1 MEADVNGIWLKD
13 ILVFLVAA
21 GVIVPLFKAARLG
34 AVLGFLIAGVA
45 LGPFGL
51 GRFSDAAPVLSFVTV
66 SDPHAIEPFAELG
79 VLFLLFLL
87 GLELSFRRLWTLRLT
102 VFGTGGLQSG
112 LSAVAIGLAAFFLG
126 YAAPSAVIVGLAF
139 ALSSTAIVMQI
150 LFEER
155 RVATPVGRTAL
166 GVLLMQDILVA
177 PILILAGF
185 LARSDDGGL
194 LGALGQ
200 AAWQGGAAILI
211 IFVVGR
217 YLLRPAF
224 RLAARFGGRDTLM
237 ALTLVAVVG
246 ASVLTDAGGL
256 SLALGAFLA
265 GLLVGETEFKHQAEI
280 DLDPFKG
287 LLLGLFFVTVGMGI
301 DLVQVWQ
308 SLPVILAG
316 LAAMLV
322 VKFIIV
328 MLASLATGSKLPVA
342 LEAAFLLAPAG
353 EFAFVILAAATT
365 SGVVASEAMGIL
377 GPIAG
382 LSMLLTPLFAR
393 LGRRVAMGM
402 ERDVPDTANL
412 PDGLELSGH
421 VIIAGFGRVGR
432 SVARVMEE
440 EGATLV
446 ALEKDAKRA
455 ETLNKE
461 GWPVYFGD
469 AGRPEM
475 LERVGIDGAA
485 LFIVTVDNPEA
496 ACAIVK
502 SVRTLRSS
510 LPVIA
515 RARDPEHAKALAA
528 AGATHVTLDA
538 IEAALQ
544 MAARALEEWGL
555 PPDAIR
561 SLVDSERDDEYA
573 RAEKH

>member
-1 MEADVNGIWLKD
+1 MEAEINEIWLKD

-34 AVLGFLIAGVA
+34 AVLGFLIAGVV
-45 LGPFGL
+45 LGPSGL
-51 GRFSDAAPVLSFVTV
+51 GRFSGDVPLLSFVTV
-66 SDPHAIEPFAELG
+66 TDAHAVEPFAELG

-87 GLELSFRRLWTLRLT
+87 GLELSFRRLWALRVT

-112 LSAVAIGLAAFFLG
+112 LSAAAIGAAAFFLG
-126 YAAPSAVIVGLAF
+126 YAAPSAIIVGLAF
-139 ALSSTAIVMQI
+139 ALSSTAIVMQV
-150 LFEER
+150 LSEDR

-200 AAWQGGAAILI
+200 ATWQGGAAILI

-246 ASVLTDAGGL
+246 AAVLTDTGGL

-265 GLLVGETEFKHQAEI
+265 GLLVGETEFKHQAEV

-287 LLLGLFFVTVGMGI
+287 LLLGLFFVTVGMGL

-308 SLPVILAG
+308 SLPIILAG
-316 LAAMLV
+316 LCALLV
-322 VKFIIV
+322 VKFVIV
-328 MLASLATGSKLPVA
+328 LAVCRLTGVKLPVA

-353 EFAFVILAAATT
+353 EFAFVILAAATS
-365 SGVVASEAMGIL
+365 SGVVSSEAMGIL

-393 LGRRVAMGM
+393 IGRWAAARL
-402 ERDVPDTANL
+402 DTEAPETSDL
-412 PDGLELSGH
+412 PQDIELAGH
-421 VIIAGFGRVGR
+421 VILAGFGRVGR

-446 ALEKDAKRA
+446 ALEKDGKRA
-455 ETLNKE
+455 RDLRKE
-461 GWPVYFGD
+461 GWPVYYGD
-469 AGRPEM
+469 AARAEM
-475 LERVGIDGAA
+475 LERVGIDDAA

-496 ACAIVK
+496 ACEIVRT
-502 SVRTLRSS
+502 VRTLRSS
-510 LPVIA
+510 LPVIV
-515 RARDPEHAKALAA
+515 RARDPDHARLLAA

-555 PPDAIR
+555 PPDSIR
-561 SLVDSERDDEYA
+561 SLVDSERDEEYA
-573 RAEKH
+573 RAERQ

>member
-1 MEADVNGIWLKD
+1 MEADINGIWLKD

-21 GVIVPLFKAARLG
+21 GIVVPLFKAARLG
-34 AVLGFLIAGVA
+34 AVLGFLIAGVV
-45 LGPFGL
+45 LGPSGL
-51 GRFSDAAPVLSFVTV
+51 GRFAEAAPILSFVTV
-66 SDPHAIEPFAELG
+66 SDPHAVEPFAELG

-87 GLELSFRRLWTLRLT
+87 GLELSFRRLWALRLT

-112 LSAVAIGLAAFFLG
+112 ASAIVIGLAAFLLG
-126 YAAPSAVIVGLAF
+126 YAAPSAVIIGLAF

-150 LFEER
+150 MFEER

-185 LARSDDGGL
+185 LARSDDGGM

-200 AAWQGGAAILI
+200 AAWQGGAAILV

-246 ASVLTDAGGL
+246 AAVLTDAGGL

-265 GLLVGETEFKHQAEI
+265 GLLVGETEFKHQAEV

-287 LLLGLFFVTVGMGI
+287 LLLGLFFVTVGMGL
-301 DLVQVWQ
+301 DLVQVWG
-308 SLPVILAG
+308 SLPLILAG
-316 LAAMLV
+316 LAAMLI
-322 VKFIIV
+322 VKFAIV
-328 MLASLATGSKLPVA
+328 VAACRVTGSKWPVA
-342 LEAAFLLAPAG
+342 IEAAFLLAPAG
-353 EFAFVILAAATT
+353 EFAFIILAAANS

-382 LSMLLTPLFAR
+382 LSMLLTPLCAR
-393 LGRRVAMGM
+393 LGKWVAGRM
-402 ERDVPDTANL
+402 EEPA
-412 PDGLELSGH
+412 PGGGELSQALDLSDH

-432 SVARVMEE
+432 SIARVMEE

-446 ALEKDAKRA
+446 ALEKDARRA
-455 ETLNKE
+455 EKFRKE
-461 GWPVYFGD
+461 GWPVYYGD
-469 AGRPEM
+469 AARPEM
-475 LERVGIDGAA
+475 LERVGVDGAA
-485 LFIVTVDNPEA
+485 LFIVTADNPEA
-496 ACAIVK
+496 ACEI
-502 SVRTLRSS
+502 VRTVRSLRSS
-510 LPVIA
+510 LPVVA
-515 RARDPEHAKALAA
+515 RARDPEHAKALAE

-544 MAARALEEWGL
+544 MAAKALEEWGL
-555 PPDAIR
+555 PPDSIR

-573 RAEKH
+573 RAEKS